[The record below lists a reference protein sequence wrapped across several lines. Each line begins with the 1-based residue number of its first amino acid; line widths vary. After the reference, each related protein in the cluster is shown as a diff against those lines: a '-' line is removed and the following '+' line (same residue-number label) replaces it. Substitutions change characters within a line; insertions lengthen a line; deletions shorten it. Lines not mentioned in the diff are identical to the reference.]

1 MADNKEGGAKKS
13 GVKEGGVETIS
24 RFTRRAMIFIGLASL
39 VAILLYFAA
48 QLLDVLLLVFAG
60 VLVAVS
66 IDGAVRLCQCYL
78 PLSRQWAL
86 SLALALI
93 GLLSFGL
100 WALVGPRMA
109 EQIPQ
114 LLQQLPQAFQ
124 QLLALMRDLPGIETA
139 LNEVEEPAQ
148 LLGQPLI
155 DRFTGFF
162 STTFGAIASFFLI
175 LLIGFYLVL
184 SPAKYVSNMVML
196 CPPAHRERM
205 QQVLCMQ
212 GRALRLWLLS
222 RLVSMAFV
230 GLCIGIG
237 LAFLGVP
244 MAGALGLIAGLFT
257 FIPYLG
263 PIIGAIPTVL
273 IALLESPELAL
284 YAVVLYFVV
293 ETLESNLV
301 MPLAA
306 KGMVRLPPA
315 YTVVVQLAGAAV
327 AGVAGV
333 ILSTPLAVVAVVAV
347 QALYINDVLGDE
359 IEVLGGRKEE

>member
-1 MADNKEGGAKKS
+1 MANKES
-13 GVKEGGVETIS
+13 GVETVS
-24 RFTRRAMIFIGLASL
+24 RFSRRVLIVVGIASL

-60 VLVAVS
+60 VLFAVA
-66 IDGAVRLCQCYL
+66 IDGVVRLCQRYL
-78 PLSRQWAL
+78 PLTRPWA
-86 SLALALI
+86 LALALLTI
-93 GLLSFGL
+93 CLL
-100 WALVGPRMA
+100 LVGLGALIGPRLG
-109 EQIPQ
+109 EQLPQ
-114 LLQQLPQAFQ
+114 LITELPQAFQ
-124 QLLALMRDLPGIETA
+124 QLVTNLRELPGIEA
-139 LNEVEEPAQ
+139 VMAEVEEPAQ
-148 LLGQPLI
+148 LLGQPVI
-155 DRFTGFF
+155 DHFTGFF

-184 SPAKYVSNMVML
+184 SPTKYVGNVVVL
-196 CPPAHRERM
+196 CPPAHRERL

-222 RLVSMAFV
+222 RLVSMVFV
-230 GLCIGIG
+230 GVSVAIG
-237 LAFLGVP
+237 LAFMGVP
-244 MAGALGLIAGLFT
+244 MAGALGLVAGLFT

-263 PIIGAIPTVL
+263 PIIGAIPTIL
-273 IALLESPELAL
+273 IALLESPQLAL

-315 YTVVVQLAGAAV
+315 YTVIVQLAGAAV

-333 ILSTPLAVVAVVAV
+333 ILSAPLAVVAVVAV
-347 QALYINDVLGDE
+347 QMLYVEDVLGDE
-359 IEVLGGRKEE
+359 VKVLGQGQGK